1 MNNSV
6 YGKTMKTLRKR
17 VKVKLVNNANIYE
30 KYMIRASFLSRKI
43 FSENFVAIHKTKPVL
58 SLDKPTYVKFSILDS
73 SKLLM
78 YELH

>member
-6 YGKTMKTLRKR
+6 CGKIMKNLRKR

-30 KYMIRASFLSRKI
+30 KYLIRASLVLRKI

-58 SLDKPTYVKFSILDS
+58 LLDKPIYARFSILDS